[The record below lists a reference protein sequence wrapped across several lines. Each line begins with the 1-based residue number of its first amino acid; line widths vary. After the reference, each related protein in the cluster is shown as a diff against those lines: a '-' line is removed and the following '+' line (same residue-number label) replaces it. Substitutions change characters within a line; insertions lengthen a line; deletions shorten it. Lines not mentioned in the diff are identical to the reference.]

1 MDGWKDLEIHP
12 YAAIIP
18 RMLPRKYEAFKQSL
32 LLHGQYDPI
41 IVSREEPPRILDGR
55 HRYWAC
61 LELGIKPTF
70 APLEKGLDELEFVLD
85 QDKLHKEPTKSQD
98 ATCGYFLSRLSPV
111 GRPRKGNENWE
122 DVPIYNQETAA
133 KRVGVDRKSIG
144 HVKKV
149 LESDSPI
156 VEALGEGLLGGT
168 TTINDA
174 LNIIVEPAAVQT
186 TAMKMVQSGQAKTLA
201 RAARKINSEIGVG
214 DSVLDPASGRPA
226 QEVDNITIAHS
237 GVSGLHAL
245 VNENSLD
252 VIITTPSTDSSLV
265 NSLQEL
271 HDFAVHALASTGV
284 VAVIADP
291 TTLGVVFE
299 HLNQPGI
306 SFVAELSILSFYSL
320 GKKNRPRKMTFHHR
334 PVLIFGKA
342 GCRMKA
348 GDSVLWIPS
357 KEGSPTPGIGRL
369 MQMATELVLKRL
381 AEPGQ
386 KLCDPIMLDR
396 PHSALTALELGCPFI
411 GASHNSGCVDLIR
424 KAVAQS
430 RATGKADVGGGRSVI
445 GTQGASPSEP
455 TNNQAYF
462 KLDGLQ

>member
-18 RMLPRKYEAFKQSL
+18 IMLPRKYEAFKQSL
-32 LLHGQYDPI
+32 LLRGQFNPI
-41 IVSREEPPRILDGR
+41 IVSREEPARILDGR

-61 LELGIKPTF
+61 QELGIKPTF
-70 APLEKGLDELEFVLD
+70 TPLGEGLDELEFVLD
-85 QDKLHKEPTKSQD
+85 QEELHKDPTKSQA

-122 DVPIYNQETAA
+122 DVPIYNQEIAA

-149 LESDSPI
+149 MESDSPI

-174 LNIIVEPAAVQT
+174 LNIIVEPAEVQT

-201 RAARKINSEIGVG
+201 RAAKKINSNIGVG

-245 VNENSLD
+245 VNEKSLD
-252 VIITTPSTDSSLV
+252 VIITAPSTDSSLV

-271 HDFAVHALASTGV
+271 HDFALHALGSV
-284 VAVIADP
+284 DIC
-291 TTLGVVFE
+291 
-299 HLNQPGI
+299 I
-306 SFVAELSILSFYSL
+306 C
-320 GKKNRPRKMTFHHR
+320 NRCAGPFH
-334 PVLIFGKA
+334 V
-342 GCRMKA
+342 
-348 GDSVLWIPS
+348 IPS
-357 KEGSPTPGIGRL
+357 
-369 MQMATELVLKRL
+369 A
-381 AEPGQ
+381 
-386 KLCDPIMLDR
+386 
-396 PHSALTALELGCPFI
+396 
-411 GASHNSGCVDLIR
+411 
-424 KAVAQS
+424 
-430 RATGKADVGGGRSVI
+430 GKHEW
-445 GTQGASPSEP
+445 P
-455 TNNQAYF
+455 
-462 KLDGLQ
+462 